1 MHPNE
6 ESKHSKITLKAII
19 FALVLSVSKSNPKE
33 DLGIGLNTQVTA
45 FQYKVLPLVS
55 QGRSNK
61 YIAKK
66 FECSVKII
74 ENAVNRAAQN
84 LNINPDQD
92 LNVRVQL
99 VLLYKT
105 HLEATKNNK

>member
-6 ESKHSKITLKAII
+6 ESKHSKITLKGII
-19 FALVLSVSKSNPKE
+19 LALVLSVSKSNPKE
-33 DLGIGLNTQVTA
+33 DLGIGLKTQVTA
-45 FQYKVLPLVS
+45 FQYKVLALVS
-55 QGRSNK
+55 QRKSNK
-61 YIAKK
+61 YIAEK

-99 VLLYKT
+99 VLLFKT